1 MATSGKLLKK
11 KALTMLKFVP
21 NILHKTDT
29 VQIKSQTTR
38 GETNRGKQANES
50 ETQSCAI
57 GLKPLLSSKQGR
69 LSPNPWLVAFCLYGL
84 LCTGAAFHLKT

>member
-29 VQIKSQTTR
+29 VQIKSHTTR

-69 LSPNPWLVAFCLYGL
+69 LSPNPWLVAFCFYGL
-84 LCTGAAFHLKT
+84 LCTGAVFHLKT

>member
-1 MATSGKLLKK
+1 
-11 KALTMLKFVP
+11 MLKFVP

-29 VQIKSQTTR
+29 VQIKSQTAR

-57 GLKPLLSSKQGR
+57 GLKPLLNSKQGR
-69 LSPNPWLVAFCLYGL
+69 LSPNLWLVAFCLYGL